1 MYKDKPYFTP
11 KRTAPRRRWR
21 PLFVLGVCALTFL
34 WYYMSSMPVWQGSG
48 SSDVGAEL
56 WKWAQTLDD
65 ESPSMSIVDWN
76 ARREKVRDAFVV
88 SWQGYEKDAWGE
100 RNSRAALSE
109 LTS

>member
-1 MYKDKPYFTP
+1 
-11 KRTAPRRRWR
+11 
-21 PLFVLGVCALTFL
+21 
-34 WYYMSSMPVWQGSG
+34 MSSMPAWQGSE

-65 ESPSMSIVDWN
+65 ESPSTSNVDWN

-100 RNSRAALSE
+100 KTSRGALLE